1 MSDFD
6 EEKLLKEIIIEKLD
20 EIELKDL
27 ELEKLRTELARLEF
41 QNEKLTNQLALATSP
56 IKPLLTQLLA
66 AMNREMPKERADL
79 RSQKLNE
86 IIEKRKALKDT
97 ASSN

>member
-1 MSDFD
+1 MSEFD

-20 EIELKDL
+20 ELESKDL
-27 ELEKLRTELARLEF
+27 ELEKLRQELNEMRF
-41 QNEKLTNQLALATSP
+41 QVEKVQAQLDLAISP
-56 IKPLLTQLLA
+56 IKPLLTQLLLA
-66 AMNREMPKERADL
+66 LNREMPKGRAIL

-97 ASSN
+97 SSSH